1 MSVKVEAMCEARDWY
16 TEKIVQV
23 TLKTLK
29 KNGFT
34 AFYGIG
40 LE

>member
-16 TEKIVQV
+16 TEKMVQV
-23 TLKTLK
+23 NLKNLK
-29 KNGFT
+29 KNGYT